1 MLSTIKIPEKVYVGF
16 QGRRSEDEVP
26 LGFMTPYTTD
36 QAGVKRR
43 ASVDNWA
50 KGYYS
55 NTEKTFNSVILDN
68 KPMIG
73 FKIGRDIRRSGG
85 WNGSGASYVRVAD
98 PRGFELEITIE
109 NLVMCMSSNLVDN
122 GEIIQE
128 CVWGRDG
135 NRNILLPTNSEPFK
149 DSVQTKAKLD
159 TVISLRQVKP
169 GDEIALITGETGI
182 YLGSMFPINVD
193 RYRRPRKFAIGADK
207 RYVIKI
213 TDRHGVKFEG
223 RKTMKVTEIIKAAE
237 KKMTLNE
244 IEQEI
249 IAGLAVS
256 KLCCVDIAGSSY
268 SQNTRAWITGDNYTV
283 VGKTEINHTEAEIK
297 GDESFEQ
304 IGIYAEDDKKQFLE
318 LSYQFRE
325 NFVSSRHRKDR
336 YYDDGS
342 QSRYH
347 SGYNYNQNYKKAYV
361 FTTGF
366 IGQSINIGDYV
377 TSNSDN
383 TTHFEEGDVTR
394 FFSMV
399 FDLKTKAG
407 EIIKCIL

>member
-36 QAGVKRR
+36 QAGIKRR

-109 NLVMCMSSNLVDN
+109 NLVMCMSANLVDN

-135 NRNILLPTNSEPFK
+135 NRNMLLPTNSEPFK
-149 DSVQTKAKLD
+149 DSIQTKAKLD
-159 TVISLRQVKP
+159 TVISLRQIKP

-182 YLGSMFPINVD
+182 YFGSMFPINID
-193 RYRRPRKFAIGADK
+193 RWRRPRKFAVGEDK

-213 TDRHGVKFEG
+213 TDRNGIRFEG
-223 RKTMKVTEIIKAAE
+223 LRTMKVTEIIKAAE
-237 KKMTLNE
+237 KKMTPNE

-249 IAGLAVS
+249 IAGLAINPN
-256 KLCCVDIAGSSY
+256 CCNDTKGSY
-268 SQNTRAWITGDNYTV
+268 SLRTCTWLTGNSYTV
-283 VGKTEINHTEAEIK
+283 ISKTESNHTDSEIK
-297 GDESFEQ
+297 SNPDYFENV
-304 IGIYAEDDKKQFLE
+304 GIYAEDDKNQFLE
-318 LSYQFRE
+318 LSYNFRE
-325 NFVSSRHRKDR
+325 NFVSDRYRKDR

-347 SGYNYNQNYKKAYV
+347 SGYNYNQNYKNAYV
-361 FTTGF
+361 YTSGL
-366 IGQSINIGDYV
+366 IGQSVSIGDYV
-377 TSNSDN
+377 TSNSDK
-383 TTHFEEGDVTR
+383 TTHFEEANVKR
-394 FFSMV
+394 YFSMV
-399 FDLKTKAG
+399 FELKTKAG
-407 EIIKCIL
+407 EIMKCAL